1 MKKITFLATALLLSM
16 SSFAQQALFDNV
28 PVVSPEVNAN
38 HTSGG
43 GNWNNWNL
51 CVSTDDERAGG
62 NYSEYFVIRSDAF
75 GWGGSYA
82 SGKWDNEGYP
92 ANDDEWA
99 EFRQNMEGAKVNM
112 TISRSGTDIK
122 VVAVETCTNGKVYIE
137 RFTAPCSDANEMLRA
152 FLIVDGSYLVM
163 DPAACYIGKPLY

>member
-1 MKKITFLATALLLSM
+1 LHLGFT
-16 SSFAQQALFDNV
+16 
-28 PVVSPEVNAN
+28 N

-62 NYSEYFVIRSDAF
+62 NYSEYFVIRSDAY

-99 EFRQNMEGAKVNM
+99 EFRQNMEGAKVDM